1 MGSALF
7 PAKSG
12 MVQFIPSPLISYV
25 QNIDLMIPNNDD
37 DDDDAEIPLRGVSN
51 SWSQKPWEG
60 VLEQFIS
67 VRRSQRSNYN
77 LICTVG
83 CVLLFITHASFL
95 TLLWMLNH
103 SSDGFP
109 ILLTYLAWPPSFKIA
124 WMVAF
129 RQISTPW
136 TRFWLALKFPLQKSV
151 PRFSASIP
159 ELRELK

>member
-124 WMVAF
+124 
-129 RQISTPW
+129 
-136 TRFWLALKFPLQKSV
+136 
-151 PRFSASIP
+151 
-159 ELRELK
+159 